1 VDDAS
6 HRLRFPRFAA
16 QDGEMLAFAHI
27 PTGTHQQPG
36 IFKMDLKKR
45 LRQQPLPFRRGTG

>member
-27 PTGTHQQPG
+27 PTGTHTPATR
-36 IFKMDLKKR
+36 IYSFVWKKKNG
-45 LRQQPLPFRRGTG
+45 PAEAV